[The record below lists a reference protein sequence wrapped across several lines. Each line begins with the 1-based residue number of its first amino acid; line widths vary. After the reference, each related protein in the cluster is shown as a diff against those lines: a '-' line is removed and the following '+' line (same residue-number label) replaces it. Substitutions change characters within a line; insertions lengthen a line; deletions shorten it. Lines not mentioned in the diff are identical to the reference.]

1 MDKYNIGELIENPKK
16 KQKER
21 SKIKMQNIA

>member
-1 MDKYNIGELIENPKK
+1 MDKYNIGELIENPNK
-16 KQKER
+16 KQKGT

>member
-1 MDKYNIGELIENPKK
+1 MNKYNIGELIENLKQ

-21 SKIKMQNIA
+21 SKRKMQNIA